1 MLLVVLTVAAA
12 VVIGRLRGGRFDN
25 LSTASLRGGLLAVGA
40 AVAQLLHAIS
50 PHPLAAVVLT
60 GISQVALLAFLWCNR
75 YVAGAFLAAVG
86 STLNTAVILANGAMP
101 VSRDAMLLVSRH
113 HPEEIT
119 GGRHRLLA
127 DGDALPWLA
136 DVIGLPLLRT
146 VVSVGDVVLAAGI
159 ALVVM
164 HLMLSPRVDAPAPAK
179 HRLSRAASRRSR

>member
-1 MLLVVLTVAAA
+1 MLLVVVTVAAA
-12 VVIGRLRGGRFDN
+12 VVVGRLRGGRFAN
-25 LSTASLRGGLLAVGA
+25 LATASLRGGLLAVGA

-50 PHPLAAVVLT
+50 PHPMAAVVLT
-60 GISQVALLAFLWCNR
+60 GASQIALLAFLWCNR

-86 STLNTAVILANGAMP
+86 STMNTAVIMANGAMP
-101 VSRDAMLLVSRH
+101 VSRDAILLVSR

-119 GGRHRLLA
+119 GRRHRLLTEN
-127 DGDALPWLA
+127 DALPWLA

-164 HLMLSPRVDAPAPAK
+164 HLMQQPHVAGPGAAAPRV
-179 HRLSRAASRRSR
+179 SRGASRQSR